1 MKNMD
6 SKKNKYTNICDAYI
20 KSLEDCERK
29 NKILSSDKYNDFHC
43 QLVRQ
48 LFSDCIEFDKKTS
61 K

>member
-1 MKNMD
+1 MD

-48 LFSDCIEFDKKTS
+48 LFSDCIEFNKKN
-61 K
+61 